1 MLKYGGKTTLA
12 VTSEDDCL
20 RALCEA
26 ADQLGEPPTKAAY
39 EELGLTPAS
48 ATIQRVMGSWN
59 EATEAAGLATNAS
72 TGSRVEPKPD
82 AFGTGDSELW
92 DVDE

>member
-1 MLKYGGKTTLA
+1 M
-12 VTSEDDCL
+12 
-20 RALCEA
+20 
-26 ADQLGEPPTKAAY
+26 
-39 EELGLTPAS
+39 TPAS
-48 ATIQRVMGSWN
+48 ATIQRVMGGWN

-82 AFGTGDSELW
+82 AVGIGDGELW